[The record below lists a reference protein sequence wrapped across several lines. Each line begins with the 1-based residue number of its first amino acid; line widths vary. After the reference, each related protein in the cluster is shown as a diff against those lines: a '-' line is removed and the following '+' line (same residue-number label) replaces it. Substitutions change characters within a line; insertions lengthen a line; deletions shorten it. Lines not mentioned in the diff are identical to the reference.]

1 MEIPP
6 PALILIE
13 NVESVQETDV
23 FKILFKVLCMVYGPE
38 KPETIKTIKTLSSA
52 KNAKLFKVLAG
63 YVKKPRRQQVEVNIN
78 KIALHSKPNS
88 VVVVPGKVLAS
99 GEIKHKVDVVALSFT
114 ETAKKKIKAS
124 GGDVHDFEWL
134 VKRGAKDVV
143 LLK

>member
-1 MEIPP
+1 MI
-6 PALILIE
+6 
-13 NVESVQETDV
+13 
-23 FKILFKVLCMVYGPE
+23 YGPE
-38 KPETIKTIKTLSSA
+38 KPETIKAIKTLSAA
-52 KNAKLFKVLAG
+52 KNAKLFKVLVR
-63 YVKKPRRQQVEVNIN
+63 YLKKPRRQQVEVNIH

-99 GEIKHKVDVVALSFT
+99 GEINHKVDVVALSFT

-134 VKRGAKDVV
+134 VKRGAKDVI